1 MSEMIV
7 QVRNKMLRRIGGVNH
22 FVSHNKDYTIQF
34 QFDESWDN
42 VRTKMAVFAYE
53 DGEYGS
59 EIFDGDTCN
68 VPELPREGRILIGVK
83 AGEDLS
89 TELLCI
95 PVCKS
100 ADDVITDEYDEPDPK
115 IYEQILDIINNL
127 WNGGTTVYPSPVRF
141 LAAPSAAKVGDLIR
155 VKEVDENGDVTR
167 TEGFDVGVELE
178 KKIDAP
184 QVAQV
189 GEVLTVEEVDAE
201 GKPKKWKT
209 ARGVNITT
217 ELTQES
223 TDTQVPSAKAAYDAI
238 QNATDKDAVRFVAQK
253 LTDTQKQQAREN
265 ILAFGFTQLCDDSI
279 EGWHDSAD
287 TKYKQALGLD
297 TARGDFPIYI
307 TRVGRL
313 SSFSAYMGYTLDG
326 KYVMFYRYSDG
337 SLSTT
342 SPTYKNVV
350 FIELTNSD
358 GQWLSTTPF
367 NIIQDYYNIKSII
380 YGVAEGCLLPLIYLD
395 DKGCVFLG
403 HTPNYSTVRVM
414 VNNKSAISTSA
425 LFDKLSVVIA
435 STTINGVT
443 SYTADKNFSEVL
455 SACKDGATVVINY
468 DNIIIP
474 MVDFSDSQIS
484 FMISLYGFATID
496 VFLREGDN
504 DVCNVTLYRSPYYE
518 FSAVY
523 VNFVD
528 GESEG
533 LLDADYTY
541 NELFDE
547 IDYSR
552 NIYGY
557 YQDRELKLTEY
568 PSPEDG
574 DLAYFS
580 FTGVNP
586 VDDKVYF
593 ERIDYKQDGTITYQK
608 KEVCT
613 DIDVMTGATSTEG
626 GSSGLV
632 PAPAQ
637 NDSLVS
643 KFLNDRGV
651 WEEPFPLYSWYNLSL
666 LLNTGTNLPRSIII
680 TQSYN
685 NPVSGVPEDRFGLLV
700 FTNTNREYLK
710 YIMFGSSGKI
720 YDVEYNRGTER
731 YYYYESKYSLP
742 TVSTSDNNKIL
753 QVSNGVWTASDFP
766 TASPTA
772 LGGVK
777 PIAKTDSMT
786 QEVGIDAEGKLYTK
800 PSSSSGG
807 SISFEQDGDYI
818 LIISTGVT
826 IIEENGYITI
836 S

>member
-7 QVRNKMLRRIGGVNH
+7 QVRNKILRRIGGVNH

-34 QFDESWDN
+34 QFDESWNN

-68 VPELPREGRILIGVK
+68 VPEFPREGRILIGVK

-89 TELLCI
+89 TELLYI

-100 ADDVITDEYDEPDPK
+100 ADDVITDEYNEPDPK
-115 IYEQILDIINNL
+115 IYEQILDIINNI
-127 WNGGTTVYPSPVRF
+127 WNGGTTVYPSPVKF
-141 LAAPSAAKVGDLIR
+141 LASPSAAKVGDLIR

-184 QVAQV
+184 ETAAV
-189 GEVLTVEEVDAE
+189 GEVLTVEEIGED

-209 ARGVNITT
+209 APGVNITT
-217 ELTQES
+217 ELTHES
-223 TDTQVPSAKAAYDAI
+223 TDAQVPSAKAAYDAI
-238 QNATDKDAVRFVAQK
+238 QNATDKNAVKFVKQELTEDQK
-253 LTDTQKQQAREN
+253 KQAREN

-287 TKYKQALGLD
+287 SKYTQALGL
-297 TARGDFPIYI
+297 TNYDFPLYVRYVQSYGSSVTEYALTTIRGKMCFVIRY
-307 TRVGRL
+307 L
-313 SSFSAYMGYTLDG
+313 SSGKIQETSLWYSSMTINNITQKDDGAYNFKWTLDQILSHLQEG
-326 KYVMFYRYSDG
+326 KYVCAKFNGYILPVIKVTDSAVYYAGVDSDNNLVTATQ
-337 SLSTT
+337 S
-342 SPTYKNVV
+342 
-350 FIELTNSD
+350 NSE
-358 GQWLSTTPF
+358 Q
-367 NIIQDYYNIKSII
+367 
-380 YGVAEGCLLPLIYLD
+380 
-395 DKGCVFLG
+395 
-403 HTPNYSTVRVM
+403 TVRIKPHNFIVTLFHDQK
-414 VNNKSAISTSA
+414 NNQY
-425 LFDKLSVVIA
+425 SV
-435 STTINGVT
+435 
-443 SYTADKNFSEVL
+443 DKNFSEVL
-455 SACKDGATVVINY
+455 SACKDGSTVVVNF
-468 DNIIIP
+468 NNVIIP
-474 MVDFSDSQIS
+474 IANFDDSRIS
-484 FMISLYGFATID
+484 FTISLPGFATFL
-496 VFLREGDN
+496 VFLEKGDN
-504 DVCNVTLYRSPYYE
+504 DVCNITFNGFPHYE
-518 FSAVY
+518 FSALY
-523 VNFVD
+523 VNFSD

-533 LLDADYTY
+533 LLDSNCAYDSLMEQTVF
-541 NELFDE
+541 E
-547 IDYSR
+547 R
-552 NIYGY
+552 NVYGY
-557 YQDRELKLTEY
+557 YQSRELTLTKY

-574 DLAYFS
+574 DLAYFR

-786 QEVGIDAEGKLYTK
+786 QEVGIDAEGKLYTE

-826 IIEENGYITI
+826 ITEENGYITI